1 MLDVFFASHR
11 LFFLVLFSLVFL
23 FFAGVRKITSSL
35 ERIREEKRRRR
46 RRRRNKPLLY
56 RSTPT
61 VRLFEH
67 AFQFRL
73 TNVSWR
79 ARYKRAMKRKYRDNS
94 IDTSPAS
101 TSSESPTLVVS

>member
-35 ERIREEKRRRR
+35 ERIREEKRK
-46 RRRRNKPLLY
+46 RRRNKPLLY

-61 VRLFEH
+61 VRVFEH

>member
-35 ERIREEKRRRR
+35 ERIREEKRK
-46 RRRRNKPLLY
+46 RRRNKPLLY